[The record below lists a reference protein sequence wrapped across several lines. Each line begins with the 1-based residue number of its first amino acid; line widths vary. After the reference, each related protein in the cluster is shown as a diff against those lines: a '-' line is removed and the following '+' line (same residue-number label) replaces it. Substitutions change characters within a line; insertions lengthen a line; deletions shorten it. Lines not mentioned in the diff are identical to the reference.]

1 MKLKY
6 FPKSIISSSLVLNFV
21 GGMSGI
27 DSYSMKEKMEDKDYR
42 SSADPIYDDVFKD
55 NGLKYDD
62 IFKYYDIYYLNAVV
76 KSLKNETIY
85 KLKKKNPG
93 EYLKYRKCIENKYLI
108 ENLKENNLSEYEHLF
123 NLDYVEDLDA
133 EFDYDCKNFSE
144 MEMKLIN
151 IEKFLSEKIL
161 KSRKKLSLKNN
172 LNTKMEIIMYYKM
185 REKIR
190 NSMEE
195 VFKKPLKKI
204 FKNPQNEQ
212 KLLDDQ
218 IDDQNV
224 DMRDASKSSSCLVF

>member
-1 MKLKY
+1 
-6 FPKSIISSSLVLNFV
+6 
-21 GGMSGI
+21 
-27 DSYSMKEKMEDKDYR
+27 MKEKITEDEDY
-42 SSADPIYDDVFKD
+42 SSFDFVY
-55 NGLKYDD
+55 
-62 IFKYYDIYYLNAVV
+62 NAID
-76 KSLKNETIY
+76 E
-85 KLKKKNPG
+85 LKKKALGKKGISFNFIDNTINELKKNSLG
-93 EYLKYRKCIENKYLI
+93 EKDLLKNILEDQNKLG
-108 ENLKENNLSEYEHLF
+108 KYEHLF

-144 MEMKLIN
+144 MEMKLID

>member
-27 DSYSMKEKMEDKDYR
+27 NSYGMEEKITEDEDY
-42 SSADPIYDDVFKD
+42 SSFDFVY
-55 NGLKYDD
+55 
-62 IFKYYDIYYLNAVV
+62 NAID
-76 KSLKNETIY
+76 E
-85 KLKKKNPG
+85 LKKKALGKKSISFSFIDNTIN
-93 EYLKYRKCIENKYLI
+93 ELKKKILGKKDLLKNILEDQNKLG
-108 ENLKENNLSEYEHLF
+108 KYEHLF

-151 IEKFLSEKIL
+151 IEKFLSEQIL

-172 LNTKMEIIMYYKM
+172 LNTKVEIIIYYET

-190 NSMEE
+190 HLMKK
-195 VFKKPLKKI
+195 VFTEPLKKI

-212 KLLDDQ
+212 NLLDDQ
-218 IDDQNV
+218 IDDQNI
-224 DMRDASKSSSCLVF
+224 DMRDASQSSSCFVF